1 MLDFFQG
8 EITGKQYDASK
19 ALKMKDHWERIH
31 PKDQNML
38 KRIERIKY
46 EQGETNIKPPFVINE
61 EHKIKDQLSNNI
73 KPKLRDTWKEYA
85 ASGGKELPKLSPVE
99 IKEVQGNEKVR
110 NYIINKNKPKI
121 TNYPK
126 IEVPSVNLNS
136 FDRKVPPGPE
146 LPLKEQI
153 KVLADK
159 RLEQEQKAWDQKWG
173 RGGISD
179 IHRPD

>member
-1 MLDFFQG
+1 
-8 EITGKQYDASK
+8 
-19 ALKMKDHWERIH
+19 
-31 PKDQNML
+31 ML